1 VSALTTL
8 AFDAAAY
15 VRRLAYR
22 AGVHAARLGQPREV
36 PQGAPATGHEAFLA
50 GWDAETRRLSV
61 VTGEA

>member
-1 VSALTTL
+1 MSTLTTL